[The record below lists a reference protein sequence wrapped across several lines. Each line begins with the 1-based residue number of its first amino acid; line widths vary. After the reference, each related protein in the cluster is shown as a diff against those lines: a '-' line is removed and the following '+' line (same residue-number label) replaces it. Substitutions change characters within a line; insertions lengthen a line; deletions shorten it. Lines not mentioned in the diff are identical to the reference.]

1 MEPRQTGNINT
12 DAMSAIQEALARRG
26 MGDKVPALN
35 QQSLG
40 SPTASPLPP
49 EASGGMSAPTS
60 MPTTNEAL
68 PPVPTSQQGN
78 PEAKMIIGALRERL
92 KAISA
97 SEAPTPPMQS
107 EPLM

>member
-1 MEPRQTGNINT
+1 
-12 DAMSAIQEALARRG
+12 MSAIQEALARRG

-49 EASGGMSAPTS
+49 EASGQMSSGSSP
-60 MPTTNEAL
+60 MPTEAL
-68 PPVPTSQQGN
+68 PQVPTSQGN

-97 SEAPTPPMQS
+97 SEAPMPTN
-107 EPLM
+107 PLM

>member
-1 MEPRQTGNINT
+1 MEPRQPGNINT
-12 DAMSAIQEALARRG
+12 EAMSAIQEALARRG

-49 EASGGMSAPTS
+49 EASGQMSSGSSP
-60 MPTTNEAL
+60 MPTEAL
-68 PPVPTSQQGN
+68 PQVPTSQGN

-97 SEAPTPPMQS
+97 SEAPMPTN
-107 EPLM
+107 PLM

>member
-1 MEPRQTGNINT
+1 MEPRQAGNINT

-49 EASGGMSAPTS
+49 EASGQMSSGSSP
-60 MPTTNEAL
+60 MPTEAL
-68 PPVPTSQQGN
+68 PQVPTSQQGN

-97 SEAPTPPMQS
+97 SEAPMPTN
-107 EPLM
+107 PLM

>member
-1 MEPRQTGNINT
+1 MEPRQPGNINT

-26 MGDKVPALN
+26 MGDSVPALN
-35 QQSLG
+35 QQSQG

-60 MPTTNEAL
+60 MPTTEAL
-68 PPVPTSQQGN
+68 PPVPTLQGN